1 MALSQKDRQQVLVIA
16 IILAVGAGAGFWYL
30 WRAPKVEQISGLEL
44 EVDSLHTVVDSARRD
59 LASGTVESLRQRI
72 TGYEASLS
80 LMRRLVPLENEV
92 PRLIDDIAS
101 RATLRGVQIQEIN
114 PQSVDAA
121 GMFNVHRYRV
131 SVVGHY
137 DEISEFLADIASL
150 PRIMVPYDLTLGIA
164 PLTAQVTYGDTTGAL
179 LQGQFQLRTFVKPP
193 SPGGS
198 GAIE

>member
-1 MALSQKDRQQVLVIA
+1 MALSQKDRQQLLVFA
-16 IILAVGAGAGFWYL
+16 ILLALGGGAAFWFL
-30 WRAPKVEQISGLEL
+30 WRAPRVEQISSL
-44 EVDSLHTVVDSARRD
+44 EVEIDSLHTVVDSARRD

-72 TGYEASLS
+72 AGYEGSLS

-137 DEISEFLADIASL
+137 DQIGEFLADIASL
-150 PRIMVPYDLTLGIA
+150 PRIMVPYDLTLGTA